1 MISLPESE
9 VNLQAFMKLAPSL
22 SALPAQ
28 SASPVIR
35 TVDYLRVS
43 ITDRCNERCLYCMPE
58 HYNDWTPREEILTD
72 PEILAIIKASIQQGF
87 KNFRITGGEPLLRK
101 GVLPL
106 IAQIT
111 ALPGVATVSMTTN
124 GTKLP
129 ELAQPLFEAGLRKI
143 NISLDALD
151 PQRYFEITRGK
162 VEPVIEGIKQCRKA
176 GFSSIKLNT
185 VLMRGK
191 NEDQIWP
198 LIEFAQEQN
207 VALRFIE
214 LMPLSLTEMLNE
226 TNFLPLGEVMEMIRQ
241 REELIPFPTKLG
253 FGPAHYYTLKKSGV
267 KLGFIG
273 ALTELHFCDNCNKM
287 RLTADGKIRPCL
299 GNHLEF
305 DLKPFLRPEIL
316 SDRLQEVF
324 RSSLQEKPLEHQFRN
339 QYQPQRIMTAIG
351 G

>member
-1 MISLPESE
+1 MP
-9 VNLQAFMKLAPSL
+9 LAPSIA
-22 SALPAQ
+22 SLPAQ
-28 SASPVIR
+28 SANQVLR
-35 TVDYLRVS
+35 TVDYLRIS

-58 HYNDWTPREEILTD
+58 QFNDWTPREEILTD
-72 PEILAIIKASIQQGF
+72 PEILAIVQAAIQHGF

-101 GVLPL
+101 GVVSL
-106 IAQIT
+106 ISQIT
-111 ALPGVATVSMTTN
+111 HLPGVATVSMTTN
-124 GTKLP
+124 GTRLL
-129 ELAQPLFEAGLRKI
+129 ELAQPLFDAGLRKI

-151 PQRYFEITRGK
+151 PKRYFEITKGH

-191 NEDQIWP
+191 NEQEIWP
-198 LIEFAQEQN
+198 LILFAQEQD

-226 TNFLPLGEVMEMIRQ
+226 SNFLPLGEVMATIREK
-241 REELIPFPTKLG
+241 EELIPFPTKLG
-253 FGPAHYYTLKKSGV
+253 FGPAQYYTLKKRGV

-273 ALTELHFCDNCNKM
+273 ALTDLHFCDNCNKM

-305 DLKPFLRPEIL
+305 DLKPFLRPQIAH
-316 SDRLQEVF
+316 DRLQEVF
-324 RSSLQEKPLEHQFRN
+324 QSALREKPLEHQFRN

>member
-1 MISLPESE
+1 MYLLKRLA
-9 VNLQAFMKLAPSL
+9 NLLLEMTLAS
-22 SALPAQ
+22 SIASLPAQ
-28 SASPVIR
+28 SARPVIR
-35 TVDYLRVS
+35 TVDYLRIS

-58 HYNDWTPREEILTD
+58 QFSDWTPREEILTD
-72 PEILAIIKASIQQGF
+72 QEIIAIVQASIQHGF
-87 KNFRITGGEPLLRK
+87 KNFRITGGEPLLRT
-101 GVLPL
+101 GVVDL

-111 ALPGVATVSMTTN
+111 RLPGVATVSMTTN
-124 GTKLP
+124 GTRLP

-151 PQRYFEITRGK
+151 PDRYFQITRGK
-162 VEPVIEGIKQCRKA
+162 VAPVIEGIKQCRKI
-176 GFSSIKLNT
+176 GFPSIKLNT

-191 NEDQIWP
+191 NETEILP
-198 LIEFAQEQN
+198 LIDFAHKQN

-226 TNFLPLGEVMEMIRQ
+226 SNFLPIAEVMEMIRQ
-241 REELIPFPTKLG
+241 KEELLPFPTKLG
-253 FGPAHYYTLKKSGV
+253 FGPAQYYTLKERGV

-273 ALTELHFCDNCNKM
+273 ALTDLHFCDNCNKM

-305 DLKPFLRPEIL
+305 DLKPLLRPQIL
-316 SDRLQEVF
+316 HDQLQEIF
-324 RSSLQEKPLEHQFRN
+324 QSSLREKPLEHQFRN